1 MCLGNNLY
9 NYLCV
14 CLGNLALEE
23 EGDNSGRDTIIRLCL
38 GNLAIMCL
46 CVCLVVCECLYVFG

>member
-1 MCLGNNLY
+1 MF
-9 NYLCV
+9 V
-14 CLGNLALEE
+14 CLGYLALEE

-38 GNLAIMCL
+38 GNLAIMFV